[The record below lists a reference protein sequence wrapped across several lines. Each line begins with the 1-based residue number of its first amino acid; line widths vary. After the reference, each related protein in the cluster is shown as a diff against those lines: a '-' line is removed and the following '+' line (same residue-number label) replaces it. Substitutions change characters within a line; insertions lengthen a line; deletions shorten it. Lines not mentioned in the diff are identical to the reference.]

1 MDSRKK
7 KEVDSYSDADKRK
20 WLRIDKKSEEKAL
33 SKHTTDIYK
42 RISTLKIK
50 KEQLKFET
58 FDGSYE
64 EFSRIQRRLDM
75 LIAEEEDKLKFAE
88 DMADLYD
95 KEIPMCADD
104 FNISRSS
111 DELSEYDKPDTSSG
125 YRVLYDKSEY

>member
-7 KEVDSYSDADKRK
+7 KEIESYSDADNKK
-20 WLRIDKKSEEKAL
+20 WLRIDRKNEEKAL
-33 SKHTTDIYK
+33 NKHTTDIYK

-64 EFSRIQRRLDM
+64 EFARRQRRLDI
-75 LIAEEEDKLKFAE
+75 LIAEEENKLKFTE
-88 DMADLYD
+88 DMVDLYS

-104 FNISRSS
+104 FNTVRCS
-111 DELSEYDKPDTSSG
+111 DELGDFEKPDMSAGYRILYDESEY
-125 YRVLYDKSEY
+125 

>member
-7 KEVDSYSDADKRK
+7 KEVDSYSDADKKK
-20 WLRIDKKSEEKAL
+20 WLRIDKKNEEKAL
-33 SKHTTDIYK
+33 NKHVTDIYK

-64 EFSRIQRRLDM
+64 EFSRIQRRLDIQ
-75 LIAEEEDKLKFAE
+75 IAEEEKKLQFAE
-88 DMADLYD
+88 DMSNLYD

-104 FNISRSS
+104 FNIRTS
-111 DELSEYDKPDTSSG
+111 DELSDFDKPSTDSG
-125 YRVLYDKSEY
+125 YRILYDRTEY